1 MRHLRWATPVACLG
15 VPAWLLATRWSTTTH
30 AHPAYLV
37 VLVLVACAGVAAAVR
52 PPRPRWFVLLAVA
65 LLLAP
70 LVWLRPFPATALAGT
85 ARTVDHATTV
95 ELVPSEPVRD
105 GLVFYPGARVDPRAY
120 LRLLSPLAERGTLV
134 VVVKAP
140 FDFAL
145 LTPGAAEDVLDAHP
159 DVRDW
164 TVGGHSLGGVAA
176 GRYAATGD
184 PRVRGLLLWASYPV
198 DDLSGRADLDVWSI
212 SGERDGFTTPADVA
226 DSRAVLPPDT
236 RYVQVPGAVHAF
248 FGDYGDQPG
257 DGVPTTSR
265 ETAQEAIVAASTEAL
280 AQPRTADPG
289 TSGR

>member
-1 MRHLRWATPVACLG
+1 MSRLRWAAPAAAVA
-15 VPAWLLATRWSTTTH
+15 VPAWLLATRWSTITH

-37 VLVLVACAGVAAAVR
+37 VLVLVGCAGIAAAVR
-52 PPRPRWFVLLAVA
+52 PPRPRWFVLVAVA

-70 LVWLRPFPATALAGT
+70 LVWLRPFPATRPVE
-85 ARTVDHATTV
+85 RTVDHATTV
-95 ELVPSEPVRD
+95 ELLPTNPIRN

-120 LRLLSPLAERGTLV
+120 LRLLSALAERGTLV

-145 LTPGAAEDVLDAHP
+145 LSTGAAADVLDAHP

-176 GRYAATGD
+176 SRYAATGD
-184 PRVRGLLLWASYPV
+184 PRVHGLLLWASYPA
-198 DDLSGRADLDVWSI
+198 DDLSHRTDLDVWSI
-212 SGERDGFTTPADVA
+212 SGEHDGFTTPVDVV
-226 DSRAVLPPDT
+226 DSRKLLPPAT

-265 ETAQEAIVAASTEAL
+265 ETAQERIVEASVEAL
-280 AQPRTADPG
+280 NPG
-289 TSGR
+289 PPIRG

>member
-1 MRHLRWATPVACLG
+1 MSHLRWAVPAACLG
-15 VPAWLLATRWSTTTH
+15 VPAWLLATRWSTITH

-37 VLVLVACAGVAAAVR
+37 VLVLVGCGGLAAAVR
-52 PPRPRWFVLLAVA
+52 PPRPRWFVLLPVA

-70 LVWLRPFPATALAGT
+70 LVWLRPFAATSGV

-95 ELVPSEPVRD
+95 ELVPTTPVRN

-120 LRLLSPLAERGTLV
+120 LRLLDAVAARGTLV

-145 LTPGAAEDVLDAHP
+145 LTTGAAADVLDAHP
-159 DVRDW
+159 EVHDW

-176 GRYAATGD
+176 SRFAATGD

-198 DDLSGRADLDVWSI
+198 DDLSHRTDLAVWSL
-212 SGERDGFTTPADVA
+212 SGERDGFTTPSDVA
-226 DSRAVLPPDT
+226 DSRRLLPPDT

-248 FGDYGDQPG
+248 FGDYGDQSG

-265 ETAQEAIVAASTEAL
+265 ETAQERIVEASVEAL
-280 AQPRTADPG
+280 NPG
-289 TSGR
+289 LPIRG

>member
-1 MRHLRWATPVACLG
+1 LTPVACVG
-15 VPAWLLATRWSTTTH
+15 VPTWLLATRWSTITH

-37 VLVLVACAGVAAAVR
+37 VLVLVGCGGIATTVR

-65 LLLAP
+65 LLLTP
-70 LVWLRPFPATALAGT
+70 LVWLRPFPATRLA
-85 ARTVDHATTV
+85 ARTVDHATTID
-95 ELVPSEPVRD
+95 LIPTTPIRD

-120 LRLLSPLAERGTLV
+120 LHLLDPLAERGTLV

-145 LTPGAAEDVLDAHP
+145 LTTGAAADVLDAHR

-176 GRYAATGD
+176 SRYAATGD
-184 PRVRGLLLWASYPV
+184 PRVHGLLLWASYPA
-198 DDLSGRADLDVWSI
+198 DDLSHRTDLDVWSI
-212 SGERDGFTTPADVA
+212 SGEHDGFTTPADVA
-226 DSRAVLPPDT
+226 DSRELLPPDT

-265 ETAQEAIVAASTEAL
+265 ETAQARIVQASVEAL
-280 AQPRTADPG
+280 SHGLPNRG
-289 TSGR
+289 